1 MRRVLIRNYHANG
14 YKELFQVKHY
24 RQSAKRNCGQI
35 AVASLTGKTVEEI
48 EAIVGH
54 SHGTKTKELAEALRK
69 LGCLCDERSRPLRQC
84 ATWPEAA
91 LLQVRGGGRPGW
103 HWVAY
108 ENGMVCDGH
117 QDGPMTLSDYV
128 ELLRLRSAPLG
139 RCDAEWKEHKN
150 LHEDSTE
157 CRNWRTDGFRV
168 TSIVEVHRVKNG
180 PASDAEAVDE
190 ARRFSRL
197 EIASVFQVPPE
208 LIGRAQRAHESEDLK
223 ESFFPE
229 GPLTRA
235 FAVCDAFK
243 ADQITMA
250 ELRERIAQERR
261 ACVEEIRSDMEDLII
276 WGDHSSPAP
285 TGILGTSPIAD
296 LLPLSLKPLTTPPEL
311 LEAER
316 IARHNN
322 EKTAGSTV
330 CEHLNDWLSCKQ
342 CREKWA
348 ARTKAEQPCRECG
361 QTGFHKMSCD
371 RGQRSRQLSI
381 TITNPTLRP
390 DWYRAYVTR
399 PTETE
404 LIADSDRVETSG
416 GPAENRPLQS
426 PQQDDRAKP
435 KKTVE
440 QPALKTANPHNTEA
454 PTLGDKKQEQS

>member
-1 MRRVLIRNYHANG
+1 
-14 YKELFQVKHY
+14 VKHY
-24 RQSAKRNCGQI
+24 KQQGAKRNCGQI
-35 AVASLTGKTVEEI
+35 AVAALTGKTVEEI
-48 EAIVGH
+48 EAVVGH
-54 SHGTKTKELAEALRK
+54 SHGTKTKELAEALRR
-69 LGCLCDERSRPLRQC
+69 LGCLCDDRARPLSQFVS
-84 ATWPEAA
+84 WPDTA

-108 ENGMVCDGH
+108 EKGMVCDGH

-128 ELLRLRSAPLG
+128 ELQRLRCLPLG

-197 EIASVFQVPPE
+197 EIADVFQVPPHMLGLAE
-208 LIGRAQRAHESEDLK
+208 KHPLPERKVEAFTEAI
-223 ESFFPE
+223 FPE

-261 ACVEEIRSDMEDLII
+261 ACVEEILSDMEDRII
-276 WGDHSSPAP
+276 WGDASC
-285 TGILGTSPIAD
+285 TGTVATFGTSPIA
-296 LLPLSLKPLTTPPEL
+296 LASGSYLTSPPLPNSVSEFIPLSLKPLTTAPEL

-322 EKTAGSTV
+322 AGSTV

-342 CREKWA
+342 CREK
-348 ARTKAEQPCRECG
+348 TAEQPCMECG

-371 RGQRSRQLSI
+371 SRGDRSQ
-381 TITNPTLRP
+381 PTLTYDKLMAEINSVSEVP
-390 DWYRAYVTR
+390 FTTPA
-399 PTETE
+399 PTT
-404 LIADSDRVETSG
+404 L
-416 GPAENRPLQS
+416 GPPS
-426 PQQDDRAKP
+426 PSPEPTIEQTP
-435 KKTVE
+435 EKTVE
-440 QPALKTANPHNTEA
+440 QPALKTANLHNTEA
-454 PTLGDKKQEQS
+454 PTLGDKQEQS